1 MDRKFAAHDK
11 NIEAHRKGIVSLYSA
26 IENLIP
32 TVTDRQIGFKGK
44 GAGKVTRKPK
54 IAPPVRP

>member
-1 MDRKFAAHDK
+1 MGWSRFGLATNDRAPGD
-11 NIEAHRKGIVSLYSA
+11 G
-26 IENLIP
+26 IP

-54 IAPPVRP
+54 IVPPVRP